1 MVGVVSVA
9 VGILLCALCVLWLV
23 RTPLLGQEEG
33 DQVRTRRRAPTD
45 DAAASDDGADGDT
58 DDDKADDDGAD
69 GHHVDGSSDND
80 GAYGH
85 HHRAH
90 GTSHNDG
97 PHSDRHE
104 YGSVDALW
112 GVVCAPLLMDSVPS
126 CATASLVL
134 TFFPR
139 ARGAFDG

>member
-1 MVGVVSVA
+1 MGGVVSVA
-9 VGILLCALCVLWLV
+9 VGILLFALCVLWLV
-23 RTPLLGQEEG
+23 RTPLLGEGQQEG
-33 DQVRTRRRAPTD
+33 DEVRTRRRAPTD
-45 DAAASDDGADGDT
+45 DAAASDDGADGD
-58 DDDKADDDGAD
+58 
-69 GHHVDGSSDND
+69 
-80 GAYGH
+80 

-97 PHSDRHE
+97 PHRDRHE